1 MHLLLAGP
9 FSPFGTEGLPGQRR
23 KERAG
28 EQTYQMS
35 RWTPLIKDIVEDAI
49 EDKLDNNHFPFL
61 NGQRQ
66 GSSAKQAPTSARY
79 GAWHQKDK
87 KEQSLGK
94 TSMPRIICFVV
105 GGQTY
110 SEMRAAY
117 EVTSQNSNWEII
129 MGGSHVITPEV
140 FLENVKEVG
149 GGGADEE

>member
-1 MHLLLAGP
+1 MANMGVNVVVD
-9 FSPFGTEGLPGQRR
+9 GNRKKVWQMKR
-23 KERAG
+23 KEREG

-66 GSSAKQAPTSARY
+66 GSSVKQAPTSARY
-79 GAWHQKDK
+79 GAWHKDK
-87 KEQSLGK
+87 KEQTVAK
-94 TSMPRIICFVV
+94 TLPRIICFVV
-105 GGQTY
+105 GGETY

-117 EVTSQNSNWEII
+117 EVTSQNNNWEII

-149 GGGADEE
+149 GGEADEE